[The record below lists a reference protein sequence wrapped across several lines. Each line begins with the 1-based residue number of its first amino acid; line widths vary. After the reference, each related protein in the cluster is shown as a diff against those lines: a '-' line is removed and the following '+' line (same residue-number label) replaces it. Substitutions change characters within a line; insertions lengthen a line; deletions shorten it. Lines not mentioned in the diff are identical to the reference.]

1 MQFYRRLQPFL
12 LSHDSNCFSKII
24 YFLPSQK
31 LNNTKQVDIKFRTLS
46 SSISNDLCKIPHLAF
61 NLPKAHSIWLRV
73 EHID

>member
-12 LSHDSNCFSKII
+12 LSHNSNCFSKII

-31 LNNTKQVDIKFRTLS
+31 LNNTKHVHIKFRTSFRL
-46 SSISNDLCKIPHLAF
+46 ISNDLCKIPHLAF

-73 EHID
+73 ERID